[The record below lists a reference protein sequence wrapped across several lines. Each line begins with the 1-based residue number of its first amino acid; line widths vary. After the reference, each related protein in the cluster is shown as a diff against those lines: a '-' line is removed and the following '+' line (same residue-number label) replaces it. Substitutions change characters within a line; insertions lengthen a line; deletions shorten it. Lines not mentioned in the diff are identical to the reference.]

1 MGTDSI
7 YDSIFK
13 TMTQKMPFLLIPLAN
28 YAFGTSYPEDAR
40 ISRMGEEYEGRI
52 KKRIA
57 DSVFRIGE
65 TTFHIECQSSWDPHM
80 AMRMDRYDREIA
92 HEEADARHEHH
103 LLKLPHSCVIFL
115 RDAQRMQPFLSIE
128 IGEPCGETSE
138 HRTAVIWVKQIDLEE
153 MLEHRLFILLP
164 FWFMRYEGSF
174 EAAARDSALAEQLL
188 AECRTLQ
195 MRFAEVLHANVSEQ
209 SPAEDTEG
217 SSTFQRRMTELII
230 KVSDHLLR
238 GYEPLQREVREA
250 MGVKILKFADERYAE
265 REQKAREESHKQG
278 LEQGLEQ
285 GHKQGLQQGAELE
298 RRRLADSLRSRGF
311 DESTIDEVLSFGRK
325 DGGGEGPAVQ
335 HARFTAGIPS

>member
-1 MGTDSI
+1 MGADST
-7 YDSIFK
+7 YDSVFK

-28 YAFGTSYPEDAR
+28 YAFGTSYPEDVH

-57 DSVFRIGE
+57 DSVFRIEE
-65 TTFHIECQSSWDPHM
+65 TDFHIECQSSWDPHM

-92 HEEADARHEHH
+92 HEEAEARHEH
-103 LLKLPHSCVIFL
+103 LFLKLPHSCVIFL

-128 IGEPCGETSE
+128 IGEPGGETSE
-138 HRTAVIWVKQIDLEE
+138 HRTAAIWVKQIDLEE

-174 EAAARDSALAEQLL
+174 EAAVHDSVLAKQLL

-195 MRFAEVLHANVSEQ
+195 MRFAEALYANASEQ
-209 SPAEDTEG
+209 SPAEDAEG
-217 SSTFQRRMTELII
+217 SSSTFQRRMTELII

-285 GHKQGLQQGAELE
+285 GAELE

-325 DGGGEGPAVQ
+325 DDGGEGPAVQ
-335 HARFTAGIPS
+335 QA

>member
-1 MGTDSI
+1 MSTGSI
-7 YDSIFK
+7 YDSVFK

-57 DSVFRIGE
+57 DSVFRIEE
-65 TTFHIECQSSWDPHM
+65 TAFHIECQSSWDPHM
-80 AMRMDRYDREIA
+80 AMRMDRYDGEIA
-92 HEEADARHEHH
+92 HEEAEAKHEHH
-103 LLKLPHSCVIFL
+103 FLKLPHSCVIFL

-128 IGEPCGETSE
+128 IGEPSGETSE
-138 HRTAVIWVKQIDLEE
+138 HRTAAIWVKQIDLEE

-174 EAAARDSALAEQLL
+174 EAAAHDSVLAKQLL

-195 MRFAEVLHANVSEQ
+195 MRFAEALYANASEQ
-209 SPAEDTEG
+209 SPAEDAEG
-217 SSTFQRRMTELII
+217 SSSTFQRRMTELII

-265 REQKAREESHKQG
+265 EKREADEKYAEREQKAREESHKQG
-278 LEQGLEQ
+278 LE
-285 GHKQGLQQGAELE
+285 QGAELE

-325 DGGGEGPAVQ
+325 DDGGEGPDVQ
-335 HARFTAGIPS
+335 QA

>member
-1 MGTDSI
+1 
-7 YDSIFK
+7 
-13 TMTQKMPFLLIPLAN
+13 
-28 YAFGTSYPEDAR
+28 
-40 ISRMGEEYEGRI
+40 
-52 KKRIA
+52 
-57 DSVFRIGE
+57 
-65 TTFHIECQSSWDPHM
+65 
-80 AMRMDRYDREIA
+80 
-92 HEEADARHEHH
+92 
-103 LLKLPHSCVIFL
+103 
-115 RDAQRMQPFLSIE
+115 
-128 IGEPCGETSE
+128 
-138 HRTAVIWVKQIDLEE
+138 VKQIDLEE

-195 MRFAEVLHANVSEQ
+195 MRFAEALHANASEQ
-209 SPAEDTEG
+209 SLAEGAEG

-230 KVSDHLLR
+230 KVSDHLLQ

-278 LEQGLEQ
+278 LEQG
-285 GHKQGLQQGAELE
+285 AELE

-325 DGGGEGPAVQ
+325 DDGGEGPAVQ
-335 HARFTAGIPS
+335 QA

>member
-1 MGTDSI
+1 M
-7 YDSIFK
+7 
-13 TMTQKMPFLLIPLAN
+13 
-28 YAFGTSYPEDAR
+28 
-40 ISRMGEEYEGRI
+40 
-52 KKRIA
+52 
-57 DSVFRIGE
+57 
-65 TTFHIECQSSWDPHM
+65 
-80 AMRMDRYDREIA
+80 
-92 HEEADARHEHH
+92 
-103 LLKLPHSCVIFL
+103 
-115 RDAQRMQPFLSIE
+115 
-128 IGEPCGETSE
+128 
-138 HRTAVIWVKQIDLEE
+138 KQIDLEE

-174 EAAARDSALAEQLL
+174 EAAAHDSVLAKQLL

-195 MRFAEVLHANVSEQ
+195 MRFAEALYANASEQ
-209 SPAEDTEG
+209 SPAEDAEG
-217 SSTFQRRMTELII
+217 SSSTFQRRMTELII

-285 GHKQGLQQGAELE
+285 GAELE

-325 DGGGEGPAVQ
+325 DDGGEGPAVQ
-335 HARFTAGIPS
+335 QA